1 MANRISELETLKADL
16 ELRLAR
22 YTAHQRREGGALDK
36 DFEEQANQTQN
47 DEVVDSLEVE
57 TRAELVQVAHAL
69 ERLKEGVGDECE
81 ACGSEIDPRRL
92 QVLPYTT
99 LCVDCA
105 EKST

>member
-1 MANRISELETLKADL
+1 MANRRSELETLKADL
-16 ELRLAR
+16 EARLAR
-22 YTAHQRREGGALDK
+22 YTAHQRREEGALDK

-57 TRAELVQVAHAL
+57 TRSELVQIAHAL
-69 ERLKEGVGDECE
+69 ERLDEGLGDECE
-81 ACGSEIDPRRL
+81 GCGDEIDPRRL

-105 EKST
+105 EKLT